1 MSERGA
7 MVWLAMVPGM
17 SGVASGPDVPM
28 ILVVD
33 DTLDARELYAEY
45 LRIAGLRAEVAED
58 GYEALAK
65 ASALLPSVII
75 MDLAMPRMDGWEATR
90 RLKAD
95 PRTSHIP
102 VIALTGHV
110 IERSRERAIEAG
122 ADGYLT
128 KPCFPDSLLAEVH
141 RVMKQPRQ
149 H

>member
-1 MSERGA
+1 
-7 MVWLAMVPGM
+7 MVPTM
-17 SGVASGPDVPM
+17 SGVSSGPSVPM

-45 LRIAGLRAEVAED
+45 LRIAGLQAEVAED
-58 GYEALAK
+58 GYDAVAK
-65 ASALLPSVII
+65 ATALRPSVII

-90 RLKAD
+90 RLKSNPATRD
-95 PRTSHIP
+95 IP
-102 VIALTGHV
+102 IIALTGHV

-128 KPCFPDSLLAEVH
+128 KPCFPDSLLAEVQ
-141 RVMKQPRQ
+141 RVMKEPRR

>member
-1 MSERGA
+1 ML
-7 MVWLAMVPGM
+7 WFCLAMVPVM
-17 SGVASGPDVPM
+17 SAATGPDVPM

-58 GYEALAK
+58 GIDALAK
-65 ASALLPSVII
+65 ATELLPSVII
-75 MDLAMPRMDGWEATR
+75 MDLAMPRMDGWEAIR
-90 RLKAD
+90 RLKAH
-95 PRTSHIP
+95 PLTRRIP

-141 RVMKQPRQ
+141 RVMKEPRR

>member
-1 MSERGA
+1 ML
-7 MVWLAMVPGM
+7 WFCLAMVPVM
-17 SGVASGPDVPM
+17 SAATGPDVPM

-58 GYEALAK
+58 GIEALAK
-65 ASALLPSVII
+65 ATELRPSVII

-90 RLKAD
+90 RLK
-95 PRTSHIP
+95 SHPLTRNIP

-141 RVMKQPRQ
+141 RVMKEPRR

>member
-1 MSERGA
+1 
-7 MVWLAMVPGM
+7 MVPVM
-17 SGVASGPDVPM
+17 SGVTSGPDVPM

-58 GYEALAK
+58 GYDALSK
-65 ASALLPSVII
+65 AQALRPSVII

-90 RLKAD
+90 RLKQD
-95 PRTSHIP
+95 PLTRDIP
-102 VIALTGHV
+102 IIALTGHV

-128 KPCFPDSLLAEVH
+128 KPCYPDSLLAEVQ
-141 RVMKQPRQ
+141 RVMKEPRR

>member
-1 MSERGA
+1 
-7 MVWLAMVPGM
+7 MVCLAVVTGM
-17 SGVASGPDVPM
+17 SSVSSGPDVPM

-58 GYEALAK
+58 GYEAVAK
-65 ASALLPSVII
+65 ATELLPSVII

-90 RLKAD
+90 RLKAN
-95 PRTSHIP
+95 PLTRNIP

-128 KPCFPDSLLAEVH
+128 KPCFPDSLLAEVQ